1 MDVLQTVTSMKGT
14 IPANYVPLSSYGC
27 HKGNSDQKAS
37 AAYKLLYRAW
47 CSGQLSG
54 IKFMSNP
61 HDKRGQIFVCPTD
74 AQRVFDA
81 AAKSAESSVVL
92 KKKPAGDAASF
103 DAALSMAE
111 MRLTLD
117 RIELI
122 LERLAVA
129 VESMA
134 TQPQTPHDR
143 LLATVES
150 NGFHN

>member
-14 IPANYVPLSSYGC
+14 IPAHYVPLSSYGC

-37 AAYKLLYRAW
+37 SEYKLLYRAW

-74 AQRVFDA
+74 AQRLIDA
-81 AAKSAESSVVL
+81 AAKSVESAMVF

-111 MRLTLD
+111 MRLTLG

-129 VESMA
+129 AESLA
-134 TQPQTPHDR
+134 TQPHEPAGSWRDM
-143 LLATVES
+143 
-150 NGFHN
+150 NGEVMN